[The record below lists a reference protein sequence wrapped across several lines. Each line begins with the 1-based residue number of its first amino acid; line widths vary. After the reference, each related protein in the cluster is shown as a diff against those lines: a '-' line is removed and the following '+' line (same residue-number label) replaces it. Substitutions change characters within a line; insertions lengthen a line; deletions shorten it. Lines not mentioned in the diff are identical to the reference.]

1 MRVMV
6 GDCRI
11 GFTERLLE
19 ARVMAVIETCNYG
32 RVPLII
38 EEHGRNNK

>member
-32 RVPLII
+32 RALKLGVLGILQFL
-38 EEHGRNNK
+38 